1 MLTVWLRRMQNMLKS
16 NEVKNLI
23 IVSITDPNE
32 DLNYLTEKDK
42 NYISKAYLD
51 KKPYEE
57 IFSVIKD
64 EEYKKRLIDLFYYI
78 DEKDD
83 TENQT
88 DSE

>member
-42 NYISKAYLD
+42 NYISKAHLD

-64 EEYKKRLIDLFYYI
+64 KEYKKRLIDLFYYI
-78 DEKDD
+78 DEEND